1 MLPTPP
7 MTLFH
12 SPTSPFARKVRIVL
26 HERGL
31 WDQTTEAIAQIRT
44 PDNEVIPYSPTGK
57 IPALSVEG
65 GPDKGLVLVESTTIC
80 DYLEQFG
87 DAPPLQPVSGPAHW
101 REKALDGYAHAF
113 LDSIAWRGREGK
125 RVPEERSPGF
135 VALEVERQ
143 QRCFVDLEARVDK
156 LQAEEITLS
165 RILFALALDFY
176 EFRIGEDWRPGH
188 PRLSEWQATMAARP
202 SFQATTPW

>member
-1 MLPTPP
+1 MPAPQ

-31 WDQTTEAIAQIRT
+31 TGQTGEVIAKIRT
-44 PDNEVIPYSPTGK
+44 PENEVIPYSPTGK
-57 IPALSVEG
+57 IPALVVED

-87 DAPPLQPVSGPAHW
+87 DAPPLQPASGPAHW

-125 RVPEERSPGF
+125 RAPEERSPGF
-135 VALEVERQ
+135 IALETERQ
-143 QRCFVDLEARVDK
+143 GRCFADLEGRTDEWTAS
-156 LQAEEITLS
+156 EIS
-165 RILFALALDFY
+165 MGRILLAVALDFF
-176 EFRIGEDWRPGH
+176 EFRIGEDWRPGL
-188 PRLSEWQATMAARP
+188 PRLAEWHATMAARP
-202 SFQATTPW
+202 SFKATTPW